1 MVAAWAGLRP
11 CASSRRPSA
20 ASRPSMR
27 ASSAGSRSGIIEQG
41 FDALGDVGRQQV
53 GGFADQGVQLGNK
66 GRADMVNLLAD
77 DEPPA
82 DARWRTVRVGVPETQ
97 QFKS

>member
-1 MVAAWAGLRP
+1 
-11 CASSRRPSA
+11 
-20 ASRPSMR
+20 MR
-27 ASSAGSRSGIIEQG
+27 ASSAGSRSLGSSRS

-53 GGFADQGVQLGNK
+53 GGFADQGVQLGEQ

-77 DEPPA
+77 GRPPA

-97 QFKS
+97 QLKLEKDSSGF